1 MTDDDP
7 LPPDVEL
14 YLPLNPGEHVSIRLY
29 NVSLLLKVGQS
40 WTAMGYLFVTNFQ
53 LLHVSRIPMPGSSFI
68 HGTYIVSVNS
78 FLIKYKLYWK
88 EPKEENQ
95 SKIYLRFF
103 FLTDTNIDNTK
114 LSEKSN

>member
-78 FLIKYKLYWK
+78 FLIKYKLLEGTK
-88 EPKEENQ
+88 RRTSIKNLFA
-95 SKIYLRFF
+95 IFF
-103 FLTDTNIDNTK
+103 
-114 LSEKSN
+114 SNRYQY